1 MTIRDPVAL
10 WLSRQ
15 TPKLRMFLVIGGAVL
30 IHLSLGNMNPYMASF
45 IRNYTDSS
53 VTLEKLIW
61 IPTFQGCFPF
71 AMVIGGFLSK
81 IFGPRLAAAIGCF
94 LMSHSFWLF
103 LVTYGFMFGLGQ
115 GIAYVIAVSCVI
127 NWFPSM
133 VGFGSGIVAA
143 GFGISSSIFAPI
155 QTRLINRE
163 NLPATVDG
171 YFTDRE
177 LLERVPSV
185 FLELSIVYAIMQL
198 VGLVVIC
205 DPPDQFARKN
215 LNNSALIDMT
225 WLSKRRNNWI
235 NSFNSNNSSS
245 GSSFSRYGY
254 VRLPIGRDT
263 VEFESPTQT
272 KSAEHVARYD
282 SDASSD
288 DELANKLEPSS
299 LTPREMLRSSTFY
312 WLFAALFCCS
322 FYGNFFYNDDY
333 FLATAFSIGSIA
345 NAAARIGWGWLT
357 DKTSFQ
363 VALSSATSLATVL
376 LVTMPTTAYLGKG
389 AYLIWLTLLF
399 VCLAATHALFITAAV
414 RCFGTQ
420 HKTINYGCLIF
431 STTLSGA
438 TLAIGCQHFLQVVGY
453 SWAFVITAIFPF
465 IVCSLVNEIVLPV
478 GEQLVYVEVRKKLL
492 SFTDC
497 NKPFQIPCIRQKL
510 QSVDLENSCAI
521 PNQNWLALHC
531 SLDSLSKRQVA
542 VARLKSPVNFGAGV
556 GDVQFV
562 VLVLG
567 SCAESSW
574 YFGKGIVEDF
584 RRRWK
589 FYASDYVDDVRKQIL
604 SQLIAGITFS
614 LGGGQLFLIMLS
626 TAPISIYIDIIQH
639 IADSQGYDFFKLYT
653 TVGLCS
659 LEELFGLFIALALVF
674 RAITAAVNSVN
685 SYDPNCA
692 HDENYNPLECE
703 RSTGLLF
710 LLLMIGTFWLSVFL
724 FRFRTSPFLSQT
736 KRNLLSDYALPVAV
750 VIMAAIGIWVFA
762 DVPRETFSFDSSAS
776 VFVFTSF
783 WDQEWKAHLIAFG
796 LGIPLA
802 VLFFMDQLIVTNTVD
817 NSQNKLQKGPATNW
831 DLFVVAILNTVLSI
845 LGLPWCH
852 GALPQAFLHLRA
864 LADIEDRL
872 VDGTLQSVIVKNR
885 ETRCASLI
893 AHIIMI
899 VPFCL
904 LSYLQLI
911 PTAVFH
917 GLFLY
922 LAFTSTVGNEF
933 CERVF
938 LLFTEQRSY
947 PPYHY
952 LRRVPQRVVH
962 LFTLFELAQLCLLC
976 FIGIFT
982 PWTILELAFP
992 VITFLFIP
1000 IRSYV
1005 LPFFFQ
1011 ESYLEALD
1019 AAH

>member
-30 IHLSLGNMNPYMASF
+30 IHLSLGTYHTFGNMNPYMASF

-81 IFGPRLAAAIGCF
+81 MFGPRLAAAIGCF
-94 LMSHSFWLF
+94 LMSSGVFLSTWTIRHSFWLF

-171 YFTDRE
+171 YFTNRE

-215 LNNSALIDMT
+215 LNTSALIDMT

-254 VRLPIGRDT
+254 VRLPVGRDT
-263 VEFESPTQT
+263 VEFESPTRT
-272 KSAEHVARYD
+272 KSTEHVGRYD

-288 DELANKLEPSS
+288 EELANKLEPSS

-322 FYGNFFYNDDY
+322 FYGNFFYNLYKTFGETFISDDY

-465 IVCSLVNEIVLPV
+465 I
-478 GEQLVYVEVRKKLL
+478 
-492 SFTDC
+492 
-497 NKPFQIPCIRQKL
+497 
-510 QSVDLENSCAI
+510 
-521 PNQNWLALHC
+521 
-531 SLDSLSKRQVA
+531 
-542 VARLKSPVNFGAGV
+542 
-556 GDVQFV
+556 
-562 VLVLG
+562 
-567 SCAESSW
+567 
-574 YFGKGIVEDF
+574 
-584 RRRWK
+584 
-589 FYASDYVDDVRKQIL
+589 
-604 SQLIAGITFS
+604 
-614 LGGGQLFLIMLS
+614 
-626 TAPISIYIDIIQH
+626 
-639 IADSQGYDFFKLYT
+639 
-653 TVGLCS
+653 
-659 LEELFGLFIALALVF
+659 
-674 RAITAAVNSVN
+674 
-685 SYDPNCA
+685 
-692 HDENYNPLECE
+692 
-703 RSTGLLF
+703 
-710 LLLMIGTFWLSVFL
+710 
-724 FRFRTSPFLSQT
+724 
-736 KRNLLSDYALPVAV
+736 
-750 VIMAAIGIWVFA
+750 
-762 DVPRETFSFDSSAS
+762 
-776 VFVFTSF
+776 
-783 WDQEWKAHLIAFG
+783 AFG
-796 LGIPLA
+796 LTVAIRITPQGH
-802 VLFFMDQLIVTNTVD
+802 LIV
-817 NSQNKLQKGPATNW
+817 
-831 DLFVVAILNTVLSI
+831 
-845 LGLPWCH
+845 
-852 GALPQAFLHLRA
+852 
-864 LADIEDRL
+864 
-872 VDGTLQSVIVKNR
+872 
-885 ETRCASLI
+885 
-893 AHIIMI
+893 
-899 VPFCL
+899 
-904 LSYLQLI
+904 
-911 PTAVFH
+911 
-917 GLFLY
+917 
-922 LAFTSTVGNEF
+922 
-933 CERVF
+933 
-938 LLFTEQRSY
+938 
-947 PPYHY
+947 
-952 LRRVPQRVVH
+952 
-962 LFTLFELAQLCLLC
+962 
-976 FIGIFT
+976 
-982 PWTILELAFP
+982 
-992 VITFLFIP
+992 
-1000 IRSYV
+1000 
-1005 LPFFFQ
+1005 
-1011 ESYLEALD
+1011 
-1019 AAH
+1019 